1 MAIFPFFKSK
11 AVSFFSAKE
20 QEMIQAAI
28 ADAEKRTSGEVR
40 VYVESHC
47 EYVNALDRAAELFHH
62 LKMNE
67 TAQKNG
73 VLVYIAM
80 KDRQLAIYGDEAIH
94 NKAGQ
99 DFWNAEVKKMLT
111 SFNKSNYAEGITQIV
126 KEIGEVLSDYFPY
139 NEAIDKNELPDEIV
153 FGK

>member
-1 MAIFPFFKSK
+1 MAFFPFFKSK
-11 AVSFFSAKE
+11 TVSFFSAKE
-20 QEMIQAAI
+20 QEMIQSAI
-28 ADAEKRTSGEVR
+28 AEAEKRTSGEVR

-62 LKMNE
+62 LKMNQTVE
-67 TAQKNG
+67 KNG

-94 NKAGQ
+94 GKVGQ
-99 DFWNAEVKKMLT
+99 DFWNAEVKKMLS
-111 SFNKSNYAEGITQIV
+111 SFNKSNYAEGIAEIV
-126 KEIGEVLSDYFPY
+126 REIGEVLSVYFPY